1 MVEMDSPVRR
11 IERTKF
17 AGLNWDD
24 DPLNLGD
31 AERSLHER
39 LDRERVRPS
48 SEEND
53 LLRAEELSL
62 RGDDQ
67 HELSC
72 GSSFK
77 GESAIER
84 GKNSPN
90 GSTEGGG
97 VRKSSDMGDIVDSL
111 VNELTSSRLPTCC
124 VRRCCVRRSPYPDA
138 PPRAL
143 GEPVWMGSCSD
154 HVLERIGGRC

>member
-1 MVEMDSPVRR
+1 MGSLRRR

-17 AGLNWDD
+17 AGLNCD
-24 DPLNLGD
+24 DPPNLGD

-72 GSSFK
+72 GSSFN

-84 GKNSPN
+84 GKNRPN
-90 GSTEGGG
+90 GSAEGGG

-111 VNELTSSRLPTCC
+111 VNELNPSGLPTCC
-124 VRRCCVRRSPYPDA
+124 GRRCCVRRSPN
-138 PPRAL
+138 
-143 GEPVWMGSCSD
+143 
-154 HVLERIGGRC
+154 